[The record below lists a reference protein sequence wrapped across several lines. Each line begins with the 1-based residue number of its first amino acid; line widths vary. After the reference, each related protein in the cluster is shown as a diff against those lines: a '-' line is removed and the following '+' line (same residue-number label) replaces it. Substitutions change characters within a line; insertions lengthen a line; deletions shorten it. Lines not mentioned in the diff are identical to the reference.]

1 MTEYEPIIGLEVHAE
16 LLTQSKMFC
25 GCAVVD
31 STISPPNSSVCE
43 ICTGMPGTLPVIN
56 RKAVEFALRVAI
68 ALHCN
73 TAETSVF
80 ARKNYFYPDLPK
92 GYQISQYELPLAE
105 HGWLDIELES
115 AVKKVRIRRVHLEE
129 DTGKLVH
136 KTSHSLV
143 DYNRSGV
150 PLLEIVSEP
159 DLNSVDDVR
168 AYATALR
175 SLLRYL
181 EVNSG
186 DMEKGV
192 IRFEANVSVRQAGS
206 DVLGTRTEIKNLNS
220 FRAMMRAINFEIERQ
235 SELLRQGVPVV
246 QETLGW
252 DEALLK
258 TIPQRSKEE
267 AHDYRYFPEPDLPPL
282 FVKPGWVTEIRK
294 ELPELPNEKRQ
305 RFIQAYSLSSY
316 SARILTADRSVSVFF
331 EAAIKASPNMPPQKI
346 ANWISGD
353 LFGLLHEGSLSI
365 EDSLISPSALAYLVT
380 MVEDGEINASTGKQ
394 VLETMVHSG
403 EMPADIVEA
412 GDLAMEKDP
421 STVRTLVVQLIDE
434 NPQQLDTYLAGKTGV
449 ADWFFGQV
457 MRESKGKADPKLVRK
472 VLYEELQNKEENR
485 RAGG

>member
-1 MTEYEPIIGLEVHAE
+1 MGEYEPIIGLEVHAE

-31 STISPPNSSVCE
+31 STITPPNSSVCE

-56 RKAVEFALRVAI
+56 RKAVEFALRVAL
-68 ALHCN
+68 ALHCEA
-73 TAETSVF
+73 AETSVF

-105 HGWLDIELES
+105 HGGLDIEVDHT
-115 AVKKVRIRRVHLEE
+115 VKKVRVRRVHLEE

-136 KTSHSLV
+136 ETSRSLV
-143 DYNRSGV
+143 DYNRSGI

-159 DLNSVDDVR
+159 DLNSLDEVR
-168 AYATALR
+168 AYATSLR

-192 IRFEANVSVRQAGS
+192 IRFEANVSVRETGS
-206 DVLGTRTEIKNLNS
+206 NELKTRTEIKNLNS
-220 FRAMMRAINFEIERQ
+220 FRAMMRAIDFEIERQ
-235 SELLRQGVPVV
+235 SEMLRQGLPVI

-252 DEALLK
+252 DEALSK

-282 FVKPGWVTEIRK
+282 FVDPAWIVQIRK
-294 ELPELPNEKRQ
+294 ELPELPDDKRQ
-305 RFIQAYSLSSY
+305 RLVRAYSLSSY
-316 SARILTADRSVSVFF
+316 TARILTEDRAVADFF
-331 EAAIKASPNMPPQKI
+331 EDATKAAPDIAPQKI
-346 ANWISGD
+346 ANWISGI
-353 LFGLLHEGSLSI
+353 LFGILHEDNLLL
-365 EDSLISPSALAYLVT
+365 EDSPVSPIALANLVT
-380 MVEDGEINASTGKQ
+380 MVEDSEINASIGKL
-394 VLETMVHSG
+394 VLEKMVHSG
-403 EMPADIVEA
+403 EMPEDIVEA
-412 GDLAMEKDP
+412 GDLAIVKDP
-421 STVRTLVVQLIDE
+421 STVRTLVVKVIDE
-434 NPQQLDTYLAGKTGV
+434 NPQQLETYLAGKSGV

-457 MRESKGKADPKLVRK
+457 MRASRGKADPALVGK
-472 VLYEELQNKEENR
+472 VLYEELRNEESR